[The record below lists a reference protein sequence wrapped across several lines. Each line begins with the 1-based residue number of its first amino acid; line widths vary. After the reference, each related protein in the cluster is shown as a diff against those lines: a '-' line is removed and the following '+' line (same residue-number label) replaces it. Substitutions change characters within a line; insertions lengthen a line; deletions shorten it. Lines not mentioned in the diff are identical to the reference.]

1 MNDITPSNGFPV
13 TLLTG
18 FLGSGKTTI
27 LNKLLNQEDMAN
39 TLVIINEFGE
49 VGLDHLLVEESQEN
63 LRLLQSGCICC
74 TVRGDLVDTLME
86 LYEKQEK
93 GDIAPFS
100 RVMIE
105 TTGLADPMPIVQT
118 FQIDSGVTGHFHL
131 QQVITLV
138 DAVNGLTT
146 LKKHTEAV
154 KQISIAQKLFIT
166 KSDLVEESI
175 TQKLEKELKLV
186 NPAASCELIFNGEI
200 AAQRILE
207 IPEKGPNQWQVEA
220 ASIDAYIP
228 LAKQT
233 FSLSNAVMHPLSHHA
248 GKIRS
253 YCLIFDHPLPEAELV
268 YWLELMS
275 TMRAENILRIKG
287 IIEFQEKPGQP
298 VIIHGVQQ
306 VTHPF
311 VIMPEWPSDDHRSR
325 IVIIAENLSEAE
337 IVRTFEHYVGV
348 SVPKLAS

>member
-1 MNDITPSNGFPV
+1 MSNTTLPEGFPV

-27 LNKLLNQEDMAN
+27 LNKLLNQSDMAN

-74 TVRGDLVDTLME
+74 TVRGDLVDTLMD
-86 LYEKQEK
+86 LYNKQEK
-93 GDIAPFS
+93 GEMAPFS

-118 FQIDSGVTGHFHL
+118 FQIDSGIAGHFHL

-146 LKKHTEAV
+146 MKKHSEAI

-166 KSDLVEESI
+166 KSDLVEKDI
-175 TQKLEKELKLV
+175 TETLEKELQLV
-186 NPAASCELIFNGEI
+186 NPAASCDLIFNGEV
-200 AAQRILE
+200 AAKDILE
-207 IPEKGPNQWQVEA
+207 RPEKGPEQWQAEA

-228 LAKQT
+228 IASKS
-233 FSLSNAVMHPLSHHA
+233 FALSNSVMHPLSHHA

-253 YCLIFDHPLPEAELV
+253 YCLIFDHPLPEAELA

-311 VIMPEWPSDDHRSR
+311 VIMPEWPSEDHRSR
-325 IVIIAENLSEAE
+325 IVIIAEDLSEEE
-337 IVRTFEHYVGV
+337 IVRTFEQYVGV
-348 SVPKLAS
+348 KVPKLAS